1 MTIVKARPNESIDQ
15 LLKRFKKAVDN
26 SGVLSELRKREYY
39 EKPSVKRKKK
49 QAAAR
54 KRFLK
59 KMKKFRPKPKA
70 SNWKWNKDH
79 TKKIPLKTYSNNT
92 GNKPKFNKPRSD
104 NPTANRPYRSK
115 PRHQNQNK
123 KGNER

>member
-39 EKPSVKRKKK
+39 EKPSIKRKKK

-54 KRFLK
+54 KRYLK
-59 KMKKFRPKPKA
+59 KMKKFRPKP
-70 SNWKWNKDH
+70 SMNNWKWNKDH
-79 TKKIPLKTYSNNT
+79 TKKIPLKTYSGPANT
-92 GNKPKFNKPRSD
+92 GGKPKFNKSRNDS
-104 NPTANRPYRSK
+104 NSVGNRPRKYNNNK
-115 PRHQNQNK
+115 PNT
-123 KGNER
+123 